1 MCFYHGTCSP
11 SVILVPLLASL
22 VEEQSGII
30 GQVAADLFVLLGERA
45 ADVRSAAD
53 VRVSYVELYR
63 EELRDL
69 LELHT
74 AHRELHIR
82 EDDRGNTGNTPH
94 CLC

>member
-1 MCFYHGTCSP
+1 M
-11 SVILVPLLASL
+11 LASL
-22 VEEQSGII
+22 VEEESGII
-30 GQVAADLFVLLGERA
+30 GQAAADLFLLLGERRA